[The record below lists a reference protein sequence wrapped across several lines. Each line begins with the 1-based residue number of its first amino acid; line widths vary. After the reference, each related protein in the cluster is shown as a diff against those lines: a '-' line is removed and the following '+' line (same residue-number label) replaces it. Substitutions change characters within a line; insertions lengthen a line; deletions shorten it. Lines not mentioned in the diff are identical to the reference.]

1 MSGTLGEGAFG
12 IVRLAKWKKCNPP
25 MTVAVKVIPKR
36 ILKGNIQLVESET
49 NAVKELVHPNIVRLY
64 DNFESKV

>member
-1 MSGTLGEGAFG
+1 
-12 IVRLAKWKKCNPP
+12 

-64 DNFESKV
+64 DNFESKVCSVRQPSRVWGRI